1 MEQIEDI
8 KQDTQYLYYRVAEDS
23 TRWDRM
29 TGVELKRRIK
39 TLLADGESFENMVDV
54 ISCLRLAQIY
64 YLRTKN
70 KEECAIPFIVT
81 PQGEMLLLFT
91 AKSQIQNDKYKQ
103 YAVESTT
110 YPALIKSLTSA
121 IDSVIINPD
130 SQFLPLSVEAVNSM
144 IDMMDTVEDDLDKS
158 MIEGFQKENLP
169 LLMFERF
176 FGRRIECETREG
188 TFIGDAFRYDMEG
201 DRAYLEVDKADGTTV
216 KIFYDEVVSI
226 KDITNEE
233 RE

>member
-1 MEQIEDI
+1 MKQQEDI

-29 TGVELKRRIK
+29 TGSELKRRIK
-39 TLLADGESFENMVDV
+39 SLLSDGESFEKMVDV
-54 ISCLRLAQIY
+54 ISCLRLAPIF

-70 KEECAIPFIVT
+70 KEECAVPFVVT
-81 PQGEMLLLFT
+81 PQGEILLLFT
-91 AKSQIQNDKYKQ
+91 AKSQIQNEKYKQ

-110 YPALIKSLTSA
+110 YPALMKSLTSA

-158 MIEGFQKENLP
+158 MIEGFEKENLP
-169 LLMFERF
+169 PLMFERF
-176 FGRRIECETREG
+176 LGRRVQCKTQDG
-188 TFIGDAFRYDMEG
+188 TYVGDAFRYDMEDG
-201 DRAYLEVDKADGTTV
+201 RAYLDVEQSDNSNI

-226 KDITNEE
+226 RDITNEE